1 MNTKL
6 TLSIDK
12 SVIAQ
17 AKEYAALQGRS
28 LSDLVEN
35 YLKSVAGNPN
45 DMHPGHDGITITP
58 IVKSLQG
65 AFKAPAGFD
74 EKQEL
79 TQSLVKKYIKK

>member
-17 AKEYAALQGRS
+17 AKEYAAQQGRS

-35 YLKSVAGNPN
+35 YLKSVAGNPKEQ
-45 DMHPGHDGITITP
+45 HPGHDHIPLTP
-58 IVKSLQG
+58 IVKSLKG
-65 AFKAPAGFD
+65 AFKAPDDFD
-74 EKQEL
+74 YKKEL
-79 TQSLVKKYIKK
+79 TKSLASKYDKK

>member
-6 TLSIDK
+6 TLSIDT

-17 AKEYAALQGRS
+17 AKEYAARQGRS

-45 DMHPGHDGITITP
+45 EQHHIHDNTTLTP
-58 IVKSLQG
+58 IVKSLKG
-65 AFKAPAGFD
+65 AFKAPDDFD
-74 EKQEL
+74 YKKEL
-79 TQSLVKKYIKK
+79 TKSLARKYDMK